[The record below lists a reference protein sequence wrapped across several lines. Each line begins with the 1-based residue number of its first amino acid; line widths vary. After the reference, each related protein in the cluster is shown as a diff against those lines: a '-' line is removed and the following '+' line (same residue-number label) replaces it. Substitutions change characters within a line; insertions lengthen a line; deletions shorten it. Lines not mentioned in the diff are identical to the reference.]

1 MSTDNGNDINE
12 WIDSFSQ
19 QQMQIWCEDPE
30 TNTEKIGMGMGKTYV
45 TYRILMK
52 QVGRDI
58 IGVRHRYS
66 EFETL
71 RNSLR
76 DRYGPLGIA
85 VPALPPKNSVS
96 NIMSSNLQQ
105 TFIKER
111 ILGLTIFCELI
122 VASPWLRNDKLW
134 KEFMKPKAGG
144 GYSAPDA
151 PPAPSAA
158 SRFSAAFTRGVDI
171 NPSPPSVVYDVDNVG
186 ENKLIGCLQQLEVP
200 YKFTL
205 MQRMEEVRI
214 EMASIDKF
222 GELLLIYFA
231 LFSSFSSSFSF
242 LHYDF
247 SLCYYYAVRL
257 ALDKVRNLQASERT
271 YATAQENAAEALAQW
286 LAVEQAGV
294 RTMAGKTFDE
304 TPSVV
309 QHPFEHTTQAAAS
322 LTTLLKAKV

>member
-1 MSTDNGNDINE
+1 MSSDNGNDINE
-12 WIDSFSQ
+12 WIDSVSQ

-58 IGVRHRYS
+58 VGVRHRYS

-85 VPALPPKNSVS
+85 VPTLPPKNSVS
-96 NIMSSNLQQ
+96 TIMSSNLQQ

-122 VASPWLRNDKLW
+122 VSSPWLRNDKLW
-134 KEFMKPKAGG
+134 KEFLKPKAGG

-151 PPAPSAA
+151 PAAPSAA

-186 ENKLIGCLQQLEVP
+186 ENKLIGCLQLLEVP

-205 MQRMEEVRI
+205 SQRMEEVRI
-214 EMASIDKF
+214 ELASIDKF
-222 GELLLIYFA
+222 GTHT
-231 LFSSFSSSFSF
+231 LF
-242 LHYDF
+242 
-247 SLCYYYAVRL
+247 
-257 ALDKVRNLQASERT
+257 
-271 YATAQENAAEALAQW
+271 
-286 LAVEQAGV
+286 
-294 RTMAGKTFDE
+294 
-304 TPSVV
+304 
-309 QHPFEHTTQAAAS
+309 
-322 LTTLLKAKV
+322 

>member
-1 MSTDNGNDINE
+1 MGEIPRQDFLFNFTGAGLQGRKFNIFFISQCTNSDIYTSRSEPSQLDTRKINIYTYLSNLLLFDFGAPLLSNMSSDNGNDINE
-12 WIDSFSQ
+12 WIDSVSQ

-58 IGVRHRYS
+58 VGVRHRYS

-85 VPALPPKNSVS
+85 VPTLPPKNSVS
-96 NIMSSNLQQ
+96 TIMSSNLQQ

-122 VASPWLRNDKLW
+122 VSSPWLRNDKLW
-134 KEFMKPKAGG
+134 KEFLKPKAGG

-151 PPAPSAA
+151 PAAPSAA

-186 ENKLIGCLQQLEVP
+186 ENKLIGCLQLLEVP

-205 MQRMEEVRI
+205 SQRMEEVRI
-214 EMASIDKF
+214 ELASIDKF
-222 GELLLIYFA
+222 GTHT
-231 LFSSFSSSFSF
+231 LF
-242 LHYDF
+242 
-247 SLCYYYAVRL
+247 
-257 ALDKVRNLQASERT
+257 
-271 YATAQENAAEALAQW
+271 
-286 LAVEQAGV
+286 
-294 RTMAGKTFDE
+294 
-304 TPSVV
+304 
-309 QHPFEHTTQAAAS
+309 
-322 LTTLLKAKV
+322 